1 MNILLS
7 EEKVNLNK
15 NATPA
20 PHILTYSSNESVF
33 QPLVWKNNVCRP
45 KMDKPF
51 IFVSSQGMDSAYWK
65 TTVHW

>member
-33 QPLVWKNNVCRP
+33 
-45 KMDKPF
+45 
-51 IFVSSQGMDSAYWK
+51 
-65 TTVHW
+65 